1 MEKCWKMLISHRA
14 LARYFAMLDST
25 IIGPISSQAHSQSG
39 SGSAD
44 AGGDTVLEREL
55 DRGEPG
61 LLSLAVLR
69 LAQRHRTPDK
79 SIAGA
84 EVILG
89 GFATVVFGYDREVA
103 GRGQTQSSFS
113 GFGRTMRATT
123 SSRWLTGPPRTRVSD
138 AGMVA
143 ELSYQS
149 RVWDDS
155 DAASE
160 FDRGYRT
167 DAG

>member
-1 MEKCWKMLISHRA
+1 
-14 LARYFAMLDST
+14 MLDST
-25 IIGPISSQAHSQSG
+25 IIGPIGSQAHSQSG

-44 AGGDTVLEREL
+44 VGGDTVLEREL

-89 GFATVVFGYDREVA
+89 GFATVVFGAILAYIRVTSK
-103 GRGQTQSSFS
+103 RSSD
-113 GFGRTMRATT
+113 TKA
-123 SSRWLTGPPRTRVSD
+123 
-138 AGMVA
+138 
-143 ELSYQS
+143 
-149 RVWDDS
+149 
-155 DAASE
+155 
-160 FDRGYRT
+160 
-167 DAG
+167 

>member
-1 MEKCWKMLISHRA
+1 MEGRVSLVSRAIFVQGLWSEASLAKASTRVFSVRGTLAMEKCWKMLISHRA

-25 IIGPISSQAHSQSG
+25 IIGPIGSQAHSQSG

-44 AGGDTVLEREL
+44 VDGDTVLEREL

-89 GFATVVFGYDREVA
+89 GFATVVFGAIFAYIRVTSK
-103 GRGQTQSSFS
+103 RSSD
-113 GFGRTMRATT
+113 TKA
-123 SSRWLTGPPRTRVSD
+123 
-138 AGMVA
+138 
-143 ELSYQS
+143 
-149 RVWDDS
+149 
-155 DAASE
+155 
-160 FDRGYRT
+160 
-167 DAG
+167 